1 MDITD
6 KFLSWTP
13 QDTSSFPYP
22 LPYTSPTKETD
33 FTLQL
38 AYGLHNPETS
48 QTKDIPP
55 LSLEINTETRETLAE
70 QGSTSPTTTSSF
82 NSLLSPINTCSSS
95 PALSEARGSVSSES
109 KSGPSEG
116 PRKPGQK
123 NTKRAVQNRAAQ
135 RRFRER
141 RDEQNKSLRE
151 KAEHLQEKYE
161 ALGERLNAKSDEIN
175 QLEKKNGELSS
186 EIQDLRRRWRTMV
199 LLLQR
204 PKSLQFLSMFVG
216 DAGLPLDQLDGL
228 MSNQQ
233 STTV

>member
-6 KFLSWTP
+6 KFLSWNP

-22 LPYTSPTKETD
+22 LPYTSPTKESD

-48 QTKDIPP
+48 QTKEIPP
-55 LSLEINTETRETLAE
+55 LSIGINADTRETIVE
-70 QGSTSPTTTSSF
+70 QGSTSPTTTSFS
-82 NSLLSPINTCSSS
+82 SLLSPTDTGSSS
-95 PALSEARGSVSSES
+95 PTLAEARGSVSSES
-109 KSGPSEG
+109 NLGPSEG
-116 PRKPGQK
+116 ARKPGQK

-141 RDEQNKSLRE
+141 RDEQNRTLRE

-161 ALGERLNAKSDEIN
+161 ALGERLNAKSDEVN
-175 QLEKKNGELSS
+175 QLKKKNGELNS

-233 STTV
+233 SITV